1 MNREE
6 KIKHIKLLLYEAKG
20 WTHFERSRLE
30 NFISKAKIIISKIK
44 GSDISYVKDIDIF
57 TNGKS
62 EVMIDDWKTQIVTT
76 LEIILFE
83 VETEEIPALQSFTSD
98 NIHSRSLTKGFLKSV
113 QNEVGK
119 IVISHS
125 SKDKELVNQ
134 FVNQICILGLGL
146 RREAIF
152 CTSEQG
158 MNIKSGS
165 DFKLAIRDELLSAK
179 AVIQI
184 ITKNY
189 KSSEV
194 CLNEMGAAW
203 AIADYIVPFVAS
215 PFDYDVGFIHS
226 SSQQLKL
233 NSKEDLIKFY
243 DDHKTTLF
251 PEPISISNL
260 DAQISNFIAFI
271 EGYNSRQEA
280 APGKVYFYHE
290 KAVIHGLLKEGIF
303 SHPFGCEDWPPEE
316 LSYHKYHYLE
326 LHTPIDVLSSEFSTI
341 RNNENYSR
349 LGINKVQLTSPKDD
363 VANSFK
369 NYIGKE
375 ISVTGDFWGQHTG
388 YHRTEVLITVDR
400 IQSYEQQTY

>member
-290 KAVIHGLLKEGIF
+290 L
-303 SHPFGCEDWPPEE
+303 FGQ
-316 LSYHKYHYLE
+316 YL
-326 LHTPIDVLSSEFSTI
+326 
-341 RNNENYSR
+341 R
-349 LGINKVQLTSPKDD
+349 
-363 VANSFK
+363 
-369 NYIGKE
+369 
-375 ISVTGDFWGQHTG
+375 
-388 YHRTEVLITVDR
+388 
-400 IQSYEQQTY
+400 